1 MKKNQNKKGFTLV
14 ELLVV
19 IAILAILATVSIVG
33 YTSFTKKA
41 KISNDISL
49 TTQMNTILQ
58 AEEVD
63 GETFDTPHDAITA
76 LKEGGLDVTKLTPT
90 TDGHSYVYD
99 VNGTNGQKMILVD
112 ENKDVI
118 APEGA
123 SINTSSKE
131 RYFFF
136 ASTYKEVEDYTNDGY
151 SVYLKYGFTTTA
163 ALKVKAGL
171 DVGSNE
177 NIGVELT
184 SSEAKTYLLRTNGE
198 TLTVNAENAT
208 VHHYGAA
215 NYANIKA
222 IKGESYHENGSLAYV
237 RIEKGHFVAEKEAK
251 VIELNVAASDVIIS
265 EESGSTVASYSKGSS
280 DVTVKVN
287 GATKDVSDVKTEKQV
302 EDAAKSIE
310 IVESGVAE
318 IGGIQFKTLQ
328 SAFDMAH
335 NNDVIVLNEDVNI
348 EEELVFNKNVECVL
362 NMNNKTIKNV
372 ATIWVDYITSS
383 VLNIKAGKIT
393 ITGNGTISAMEGDCY
408 GINVGTES
416 NEAICVIENGTI
428 IGDCSAVQVTKGTL
442 TIKGGYIKAYGNFA
456 LTYTINCIDKYYKNN
471 TAIVKIEGGT
481 FDNFNPSSNGAEG
494 NNTNFLSEG
503 YKVNLETKEIGG
515 VNHNLYTVVKE

>member
-63 GETFDTPHDAITA
+63 GETFDTPYDAITA

-123 SINTSSKE
+123 SINTGSKE

-136 ASTYKEVEDYTNDGY
+136 ASTSKEVEDYTNDGY
-151 SVYLKYGFTTTA
+151 SVYLKDGFTTTA
-163 ALKVKAGL
+163 ALKVEAGL

-177 NIGVELT
+177 GIDVEL
-184 SSEAKTYLLRTNGE
+184 SSKAEKTYLFRTNGG
-198 TLTVNAENAT
+198 TLTVDAGSAT

-265 EESGSTVASYSKGSS
+265 EESGSTVASYSKGSN
-280 DVTVKVN
+280 DVIVKVN
-287 GATKDVSDVKTEKQV
+287 GETKDVHDVKNEEQV
-302 EDAAKSIE
+302 KEAAKSSE

-328 SAFDMAH
+328 SAFNMAH
-335 NNDVIVLNEDVNI
+335 NNDVIVLNDDVNI

-372 ATIWVDYITSS
+372 AAIWGSDSTS

-408 GINVGTES
+408 GINVGTTS

-442 TIKGGYIKAYGNFA
+442 TIKGGYIKAYGDYA
-456 LTYTINCIDKYYKNN
+456 QSYTINCIDDYYKNK

-503 YKVNLETKEIGG
+503 YKVNLETKVISG